1 VIALDH
7 TIVPAKDKVLSAQF
21 LAKMLGL
28 TVPEIESYFV
38 PVRIN
43 LTLTF
48 DFAESE
54 NFEPHHY
61 AFLVAPDEFDAI
73 LERVK
78 AAGVPIASG
87 PFTGYDGQ
95 LYNHDGKMGFYFSDR
110 NDHFYEV
117 IKQIQ
122 EVSKN

>member
-1 VIALDH
+1 MIALDH
-7 TIVPAKDKVLSAQF
+7 TIVPAKDKMLSAQF

-28 TVPEIESYFV
+28 PVPGIESHFA

-43 LTLTF
+43 PTLTF
-48 DFAESE
+48 DFVESE

-61 AFLVAPDEFDAI
+61 AFLVTPDEFDAI
-73 LERVK
+73 LGRVK
-78 AAGVPIASG
+78 VAGVPIASG

-95 LYNHDGKMGFYFSDR
+95 LYSYEGRMGFYFSDQ

-122 EVSKN
+122 EVV